1 GGGRMR
7 DTAAPGAWRGLSI
20 GVAAALAMLAVR
32 VYLSRFERLIDDHTV
47 FSGVGYTEDHVTL
60 AGLLIVSIALGA
72 GAVIAAINAV
82 ARPRL
87 RWLAAS
93 VAPAIVCYVGL
104 IVLSSYMSG
113 FIVKPN
119 ELVRERP
126 YITHNIEMT

>member
-1 GGGRMR
+1 
-7 DTAAPGAWRGLSI
+7 
-20 GVAAALAMLAVR
+20 
-32 VYLSRFERLIDDHTV
+32 
-47 FSGVGYTEDHVTL
+47 
-60 AGLLIVSIALGA
+60 
-72 GAVIAAINAV
+72 GAVIAAITAV

-113 FIVKPN
+113 FIVNPN

-126 YITHNIEMT
+126 YITHNIEMTRRAFALNRVTGRPFPADSGIDALDVPNNQATLQNIRLWDWRA